1 MLLHSHIEKK
11 TNKPRL
17 VFFQWNHSGL
27 PMFLQL
33 HMQLHVKCLSEFF
46 DLILINKDCDY
57 QQICDIYQPDITL
70 FESGY
75 RTSISQKITIKN
87 TSAYPKIPK
96 LGLHNGD
103 AWCDCRVGFISD
115 MAHWGIE
122 TFFSIGTTMAEHTPE
137 LAENLFVWPNFI
149 DSDIYRD
156 YGLPKIVPVLF
167 NGNINPLYPWRQK
180 IYNIVSNCYPSLIFP
195 HLGYESQS
203 PIMFHGEQYARTIN
217 ASWFVPACGTVAKEV
232 VRKHFE
238 IPGSRS
244 CLITEKTPS
253 VEAAGFV
260 DMQNCVFA
268 DEKDV
273 LDKLNYLF
281 KNTHELEKIIN
292 AGYQLVQSQHTL
304 KQRDQIF
311 QWFNL
316 NKDLKINQEIVQ
328 VSPFKPLSVVEKST
342 DVKNTHI
349 VSDGLHLKLLQ
360 HGDEKLWAGK
370 YDEAEAF
377 FLKCLNY
384 IPWMSEPKLK
394 LTICNLYKG
403 NVENALDWI
412 IKPIQYNLGS
422 YKALDPDPVEW
433 AYFIISLLCK
443 GNINESIIRANQFP
457 SLSHPELDRARLV
470 VNYLRNKGGLVLIPD
485 GQLSTSRYS
494 IHKLPQL
501 IFTDW
506 INHLC
511 FMLNAC
517 EQVDYSNMLN
527 KLVSLKVESLEK
539 SNSVTQSLENHLL
552 SIRINW
558 IKKLNYIFEILHIPN
573 RKKGLPSISIND
585 FAIRL
590 GKWASI
596 DSVKRFVLK
605 NLSTIK
611 DHLSFHNSSSSAK
624 IDNDELL

>member
-1 MLLHSHIEKK
+1 MEKK

-46 DLILINKDCDY
+46 DVTLINKDCDY

-75 RTSISQKITIKN
+75 RTTISKKIIIKN
-87 TSAYPKIPK
+87 TTAYPEIPK

-115 MAHWGIE
+115 MEHWGIE
-122 TFFSIGTTMAEHTPE
+122 TFFTIGTTMAEHTPE

-149 DSDIYRD
+149 DSEIYRD
-156 YGLPKIVPVLF
+156 YRLHKIVPVLF
-167 NGNINPLYPWRQK
+167 NGNLNPLYPWRQK

-238 IPGSRS
+238 IPGSKS
-244 CLITEKTPS
+244 CLITEKSPS
-253 VEAAGFV
+253 LEAAGFV

-281 KNTHELEKIIN
+281 QNTHELEKIIN
-292 AGYQLVQSQHTL
+292 AGYQLVQSRHTL

-311 QWFNL
+311 QWFIL
-316 NKDLKINQEIVQ
+316 NKHLKSNQKIVQ
-328 VSPFKPLSVVEKST
+328 VNPFKPLNIVENST
-342 DVKNTHI
+342 GFKNTYI
-349 VSDGLHLKLLQ
+349 VSDSLHLKLLRQ
-360 HGDEKLWAGK
+360 GDEKLWAGK
-370 YDEAEAF
+370 YDEAEVLY
-377 FLKCLNY
+377 LKCLNC

-412 IKPIQYNLGS
+412 IKPIQYNLSS
-422 YKALDPDPVEW
+422 YKAVDPDPIEW
-433 AYFIISLLCK
+433 AYLIISLICK
-443 GNINESIIRANQFP
+443 GNLDQAIIRASQFP
-457 SLSHPELDRARLV
+457 SVHHAELHRTRRV
-470 VNYLRNKGGLVLIPD
+470 IYYLQHKQDKFPD
-485 GQLSTSRYS
+485 QELQFIKPRYS
-494 IHKLPQL
+494 IHKLPEVS
-501 IFTDW
+501 FVDW
-506 INHLC
+506 INNVC
-511 FMLNAC
+511 CMLNAC
-517 EQVDYSNMLN
+517 EQVSTAEILSKMVLKEESPK
-527 KLVSLKVESLEK
+527 KLKKRPNGIIKPLGKYF
-539 SNSVTQSLENHLL
+539 LL
-552 SIRINW
+552 IRITC
-558 IKKLNYIFEILHIPN
+558 IEKVNYIFETLHIPN
-573 RKKGLPSISIND
+573 RRKGLPSISIND

-590 GKWASI
+590 GKWINIS
-596 DSVKRFVLK
+596 SVKTRVLK
-605 NLSTIK
+605 HRPTPK
-611 DHLSFHNSSSSAK
+611 KHFGFPK
-624 IDNDELL
+624 EQ